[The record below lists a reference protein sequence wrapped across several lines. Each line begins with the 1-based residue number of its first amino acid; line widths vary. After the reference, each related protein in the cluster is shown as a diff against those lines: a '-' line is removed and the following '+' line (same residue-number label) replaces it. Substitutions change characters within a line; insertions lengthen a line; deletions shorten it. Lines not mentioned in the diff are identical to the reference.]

1 MQEDVNFLDNIIEF
15 GQLTPLSMQETVITI
30 GNFDG
35 VHLGHRAIIT
45 KMVTDASPMQK
56 PVLVVTFYP
65 NPVDFFNPQRKSFY
79 LSTPWEKK
87 AQLCALGVDDVITFK
102 FDRNFANLSAQTF
115 LETLKIKLGLRELIV
130 GHDFALG
137 KNRVGTLPVIKE
149 IGQKLS
155 FSVRVIDQICIGQEE
170 ISSTQ
175 VRQKLDEGDVVGAA
189 QLLGRFYGV
198 SGKAIH
204 GSARGARIGLPT
216 ANITHWSKKKLPAV
230 GVYATHTILK
240 NHSYQG
246 ITNVGY
252 RPTFE
257 QQEQPNVETHLF
269 DFNKDIYGEHIE
281 IQFVQKIRDEQK
293 FSGVSDFLA
302 QIERDKESARGI
314 FSHA

>member
-198 SGKAIH
+198 SGKSH
-204 GSARGARIGLPT
+204 TWFCSRGADRIADREYYALVKEEIASGRGIC
-216 ANITHWSKKKLPAV
+216 NSHDSKKSLISR
-230 GVYATHTILK
+230 H
-240 NHSYQG
+240 YQCG
-246 ITNVGY
+246 LSTN
-252 RPTFE
+252 F
-257 QQEQPNVETHLF
+257 
-269 DFNKDIYGEHIE
+269 
-281 IQFVQKIRDEQK
+281 
-293 FSGVSDFLA
+293 
-302 QIERDKESARGI
+302 
-314 FSHA
+314 